1 MGVALLSLSLCLSL
15 LLLHGSGQQSP
26 PPRPATPTHWGQ
38 RVAES
43 PVGDPGD
50 TWPMPPATGHRPP
63 AMGACADC
71 RLRVRQMQVGSQRT
85 SQAKAP
91 AAQHPA
97 AAFLGCWV

>member
-1 MGVALLSLSLCLSL
+1 MGWPFSHCLSVSHSSSCMAQDSRALLQGQ
-15 LLLHGSGQQSP
+15 LHPPTGDSEWQRALWVTLETLGQC
-26 PPRPATPTHWGQ
+26 
-38 RVAES
+38 
-43 PVGDPGD
+43 
-50 TWPMPPATGHRPP
+50 HRPP
-63 AMGACADC
+63 AMSACADC